1 MVSSRVAFKSMNFSI
16 LAGKFYESKE
26 LDKKTVN
33 NQKKNKV
40 QKIVQ

>member
-16 LAGKFYESKE
+16 LVGKFYKRKE

-33 NQKKNKV
+33 NQKKK
-40 QKIVQ
+40 KMKFKK